1 MFIDDTIAAIATAP
15 GEGGIGIIRI
25 SGDKS
30 LQVAQSIFKSK
41 SGKMIKD
48 YNTRTLIYGK
58 IVDGE
63 KVIDEALVA
72 YMKGPNSYTAED
84 VIEINCHGGFI
95 SVKKILELILSKGV
109 RLADAGEFTKRAF
122 LNHKMDLSQAEAV
135 LDLINAK
142 TQKSANSAAGSLC
155 GLLKIKTEEIKSKI
169 SSILGKIIASLD
181 FPQDVA
187 EVDYEE
193 IITEVQG
200 AIDEINGILKNAKM
214 HNILRQGIKI
224 AVAGRP
230 NAGKSSLFN
239 TLLNLKRAIVTEIE
253 GTTRDTITE
262 TLEING
268 ISATLI
274 DTAGIRDKSPDKV
287 ENIGIEQSKAAIEEA
302 DIVLCLYDGQ
312 IGICEA
318 DEKIFN
324 LAQDKKRIIV
334 RTKCDL
340 CNNQTK
346 NNEISIS
353 SKTKEGIEEL
363 KKAIYEE
370 ISDLNPTQSEFLTNQ
385 RQQYCLKK
393 SLEALENALNGA
405 KNNELQDLISIDLK
419 ASITC
424 LGEISGEVITEDI
437 LNDIFMNFCIGK

>member
-1 MFIDDTIAAIATAP
+1 MNYTFDTICAIATP
-15 GEGGIGIIRI
+15 LSKGGIGVIRVSGENAIEIVQKIFTKKIIPKVI
-25 SGDKS
+25 NHGWIID
-30 LQVAQSIFKSK
+30 
-41 SGKMIKD
+41 
-48 YNTRTLIYGK
+48 N
-58 IVDGE
+58 GE
-63 KVIDEALVA
+63 KIDEVIVLPFIA
-72 YMKGPNSYTAED
+72 PHSYTGENVAEIQTHGSPV
-84 VIEINCHGGFI
+84 VINH
-95 SVKKILELILSKGV
+95 ILNMILDKGA
-109 RLADAGEFTKRAF
+109 RLAQRGEFTKRAF

-181 FPQDVA
+181 FPQDVT

-200 AIDEINGILKNAKM
+200 AIDEINDILKNAKM

-287 ENIGIEQSKAAIEEA
+287 EKIGIEQSKSAIEEA

>member
-1 MFIDDTIAAIATAP
+1 MNYTFDTICAIATP
-15 GEGGIGIIRI
+15 LSKGGIGVIRVSGENAIEIVQKIFTKKIIPKVI
-25 SGDKS
+25 NHGWIID
-30 LQVAQSIFKSK
+30 
-41 SGKMIKD
+41 
-48 YNTRTLIYGK
+48 N
-58 IVDGE
+58 GE
-63 KVIDEALVA
+63 KIDEVIVLPFIA
-72 YMKGPNSYTAED
+72 PHSYTGENVAEIQTHGSPV
-84 VIEINCHGGFI
+84 VINH
-95 SVKKILELILSKGV
+95 ILNMILDKGA
-109 RLADAGEFTKRAF
+109 RLAQRGEFTKRAF

-312 IGICEA
+312 IGICKA

-370 ISDLNPTQSEFLTNQ
+370 ITDLNPTQREFLTNQ

-424 LGEISGEVITEDI
+424 LGEISGEVITENI

>member
-1 MFIDDTIAAIATAP
+1 MNYTFDTICAIATP
-15 GEGGIGIIRI
+15 LSKGGIGVIRVSGEDAIEIVQKIFTKKIIPKAI
-25 SGDKS
+25 NHGWICENDK
-30 LQVAQSIFKSK
+30 K
-41 SGKMIKD
+41 
-48 YNTRTLIYGK
+48 
-58 IVDGE
+58 
-63 KVIDEALVA
+63 IDEVIVLPFIA
-72 YMKGPNSYTAED
+72 PHSYTGENVAEIQTHGSPV
-84 VIEINCHGGFI
+84 VINQ
-95 SVKKILELILSKGV
+95 ILNMILDKGA
-109 RLADAGEFTKRAF
+109 RLAQRGEFTKRAF

-142 TQKSANSAAGSLC
+142 TQKSANSAAGSLS
-155 GLLKIKTEEIKSKI
+155 GLLKIKIEEIKSKI

-200 AIDEINGILKNAKM
+200 AINEINDILKNAKM

-274 DTAGIRDKSPDKV
+274 DTAGIRDKSADKV
-287 ENIGIEQSKAAIEEA
+287 EKIGIEQSKSAIEEA

-340 CNNQTK
+340 CNNQTE

-405 KNNELQDLISIDLK
+405 KSNELQDLISIDLK

>member
-1 MFIDDTIAAIATAP
+1 MNYTFDTICAIATP
-15 GEGGIGIIRI
+15 LSKGGIGVIRVSGEDAIEIVQKIFTKKIIPKAI
-25 SGDKS
+25 
-30 LQVAQSIFKSK
+30 
-41 SGKMIKD
+41 
-48 YNTRTLIYGK
+48 NYGW
-58 IVDGE
+58 IIDNGE
-63 KVIDEALVA
+63 KIDEVIVLPFIA
-72 YMKGPNSYTAED
+72 PHSYTGENVAEIQTHGSPV
-84 VIEINCHGGFI
+84 VINQ
-95 SVKKILELILSKGV
+95 ILNMILDKGA
-109 RLADAGEFTKRAF
+109 RLAQRGEFTKRAF

-142 TQKSANSAAGSLC
+142 TQKSANSAAGSLS
-155 GLLKIKTEEIKSKI
+155 GLLKIKIEEIKSKI

-200 AIDEINGILKNAKM
+200 AINEINDILKNAKM

-419 ASITC
+419 AALTN

-437 LNDIFMNFCIGK
+437 LSNIFENFCIGK

>member
-1 MFIDDTIAAIATAP
+1 MNYTFDTICAIATP
-15 GEGGIGIIRI
+15 LSKGGIGVIRVSGENAIEIVQKIFTKKIIPKVI
-25 SGDKS
+25 NHGWIID
-30 LQVAQSIFKSK
+30 
-41 SGKMIKD
+41 
-48 YNTRTLIYGK
+48 N
-58 IVDGE
+58 GE
-63 KVIDEALVA
+63 KIDEVIVLPFIA
-72 YMKGPNSYTAED
+72 PHSYTGENVAEIQTHGSPV
-84 VIEINCHGGFI
+84 VINH
-95 SVKKILELILSKGV
+95 ILNMILDKGA
-109 RLADAGEFTKRAF
+109 RLAQRGEFTKRAF

-155 GLLKIKTEEIKSKI
+155 GLLKIKIEEIKSKI

-200 AIDEINGILKNAKM
+200 AINEINDILKNAKM

>member
-1 MFIDDTIAAIATAP
+1 MNYTVDTICAIATP
-15 GEGGIGIIRI
+15 LSKGGIGVIRVSGENAIEIVQKIFTKKIIPKVI
-25 SGDKS
+25 NHGWIID
-30 LQVAQSIFKSK
+30 
-41 SGKMIKD
+41 
-48 YNTRTLIYGK
+48 N
-58 IVDGE
+58 GE
-63 KVIDEALVA
+63 KIDEVIVLPFIA
-72 YMKGPNSYTAED
+72 PHSYTGENVAEIQTHGSPV
-84 VIEINCHGGFI
+84 VINH
-95 SVKKILELILSKGV
+95 ILNMILDKGA
-109 RLADAGEFTKRAF
+109 RLAQRGEFTKRAF

-142 TQKSANSAAGSLC
+142 TQKSANSAAGSLS
-155 GLLKIKTEEIKSKI
+155 GLLKIKIEEIKSKI

-200 AIDEINGILKNAKM
+200 AINEINDILKNAKM

-274 DTAGIRDKSPDKV
+274 DTAGIRDKSADKV
-287 ENIGIEQSKAAIEEA
+287 EKIGIEQSKSAIEEA

-312 IGICEA
+312 IGVCEA

>member
-1 MFIDDTIAAIATAP
+1 MNYTFDTICAIATP
-15 GEGGIGIIRI
+15 LSKGGIGVIRVSGENAIEIVQKIFTKKIIPKVI
-25 SGDKS
+25 NHGWIID
-30 LQVAQSIFKSK
+30 
-41 SGKMIKD
+41 
-48 YNTRTLIYGK
+48 N
-58 IVDGE
+58 GE
-63 KVIDEALVA
+63 KIDEVIVLPFIA
-72 YMKGPNSYTAED
+72 PHSYTGENVAEIQTHGSPV
-84 VIEINCHGGFI
+84 VINH
-95 SVKKILELILSKGV
+95 ILNMILDKGA
-109 RLADAGEFTKRAF
+109 RLAQRGEFTKRAF

-187 EVDYEE
+187 EVDYKE

-262 TLEING
+262 TIEING

-405 KNNELQDLISIDLK
+405 KSNELQDLISIDLK

>member
-1 MFIDDTIAAIATAP
+1 MNYTFDTICAIATP
-15 GEGGIGIIRI
+15 LSKGGIGVIRVSGENAIEIVQKIFTKKIIPKVI
-25 SGDKS
+25 NHGWIID
-30 LQVAQSIFKSK
+30 
-41 SGKMIKD
+41 
-48 YNTRTLIYGK
+48 N
-58 IVDGE
+58 GE
-63 KVIDEALVA
+63 KIDEVIVLPFIA
-72 YMKGPNSYTAED
+72 PHSYTGENVAEIQTHGSPV
-84 VIEINCHGGFI
+84 VINH
-95 SVKKILELILSKGV
+95 ILNMILDKGA
-109 RLADAGEFTKRAF
+109 RLAQRGEFTKRAF

-200 AIDEINGILKNAKM
+200 AINEINDILKNAKM

-262 TLEING
+262 TIEING

-334 RTKCDL
+334 RTKRDL

>member
-1 MFIDDTIAAIATAP
+1 MNYTFDTICAIATP
-15 GEGGIGIIRI
+15 LSKGGIGVIRVSGENAIEIVQKIFTKKIIPKVI
-25 SGDKS
+25 NHGWIID
-30 LQVAQSIFKSK
+30 
-41 SGKMIKD
+41 
-48 YNTRTLIYGK
+48 N
-58 IVDGE
+58 GE
-63 KVIDEALVA
+63 KIDEVIVLPFIA
-72 YMKGPNSYTAED
+72 PHSYTGENVAEIQTHGSPV
-84 VIEINCHGGFI
+84 VINH
-95 SVKKILELILSKGV
+95 ILNMILDKGA
-109 RLADAGEFTKRAF
+109 RLAQRGEFTKRAF

-200 AIDEINGILKNAKM
+200 AIDEINDILKNAKM

-274 DTAGIRDKSPDKV
+274 DTAGIRDKSADKV
-287 ENIGIEQSKAAIEEA
+287 EKIGIEQSKSAIEEA

-405 KNNELQDLISIDLK
+405 KSNELQDLISIDLK

>member
-1 MFIDDTIAAIATAP
+1 MNYTFDTICAIATP
-15 GEGGIGIIRI
+15 LSKGGIGVIRVSGENAIEIVQKIFTKKIIPKVI
-25 SGDKS
+25 NHGWIID
-30 LQVAQSIFKSK
+30 
-41 SGKMIKD
+41 
-48 YNTRTLIYGK
+48 N
-58 IVDGE
+58 GE
-63 KVIDEALVA
+63 KIDEVIVLPFIA
-72 YMKGPNSYTAED
+72 PHSYTGENVAEIQTHGSPI
-84 VIEINCHGGFI
+84 VINH
-95 SVKKILELILSKGV
+95 ILNMILDKGA
-109 RLADAGEFTKRAF
+109 RLAQRGEFTKRAF

-200 AIDEINGILKNAKM
+200 AIDEINDILKNAKM

-262 TLEING
+262 TIEING

>member
-1 MFIDDTIAAIATAP
+1 MNYTFDTICAIATP
-15 GEGGIGIIRI
+15 LSKGGIGVVRVSGENAIEIVQKIFTKKIIPKVI
-25 SGDKS
+25 NHGWIID
-30 LQVAQSIFKSK
+30 
-41 SGKMIKD
+41 
-48 YNTRTLIYGK
+48 N
-58 IVDGE
+58 GE
-63 KVIDEALVA
+63 KIDEVIVLPFIA
-72 YMKGPNSYTAED
+72 PHSYTGENVAEIQTHGSPV
-84 VIEINCHGGFI
+84 VINH
-95 SVKKILELILSKGV
+95 ILNMILDKGA
-109 RLADAGEFTKRAF
+109 RLAQRGEFTKRAF

>member
-1 MFIDDTIAAIATAP
+1 MNYTFDTICAIATP
-15 GEGGIGIIRI
+15 LSKGGIGVIRVSGENAIEIVQKIFTKKIIPKVI
-25 SGDKS
+25 
-30 LQVAQSIFKSK
+30 
-41 SGKMIKD
+41 
-48 YNTRTLIYGK
+48 NYGW
-58 IVDGE
+58 IIDNGE
-63 KVIDEALVA
+63 KIDEVIVLPFIA
-72 YMKGPNSYTAED
+72 PHSYTGENVAEIQTHGSPV
-84 VIEINCHGGFI
+84 VINH
-95 SVKKILELILSKGV
+95 ILNMILDKGA
-109 RLADAGEFTKRAF
+109 RLAQRGEFTKRAF

>member
-1 MFIDDTIAAIATAP
+1 MNYTFDTICAIATP
-15 GEGGIGIIRI
+15 LSKGGIGVIRVSGENAIEIVQKIFTKKIIPKVI
-25 SGDKS
+25 NHGWIID
-30 LQVAQSIFKSK
+30 
-41 SGKMIKD
+41 
-48 YNTRTLIYGK
+48 N
-58 IVDGE
+58 GE
-63 KVIDEALVA
+63 KIDEVIVLPFIA
-72 YMKGPNSYTAED
+72 PHSYTGENVAEIQTHGSPV
-84 VIEINCHGGFI
+84 VINH
-95 SVKKILELILSKGV
+95 ILNMILDKGA
-109 RLADAGEFTKRAF
+109 RLAQRGEFTKRAF

-200 AIDEINGILKNAKM
+200 AIDEINDILKNAKM

-274 DTAGIRDKSPDKV
+274 DTAGIRDKSADKV
-287 ENIGIEQSKAAIEEA
+287 EKIGIEQSKSAIEEA

>member
-1 MFIDDTIAAIATAP
+1 MNYTFDTICAIATP
-15 GEGGIGIIRI
+15 LSKGGIGVIRVSGENAIEIVQKIFTKKIIPKVI
-25 SGDKS
+25 NHGWIID
-30 LQVAQSIFKSK
+30 
-41 SGKMIKD
+41 
-48 YNTRTLIYGK
+48 N
-58 IVDGE
+58 GE
-63 KVIDEALVA
+63 KIDEVIVLPFIA
-72 YMKGPNSYTAED
+72 PHSYTGENVAEIQTHGSPV
-84 VIEINCHGGFI
+84 VINH
-95 SVKKILELILSKGV
+95 ILNMILDKGA
-109 RLADAGEFTKRAF
+109 RLAQRGEFTKRAF

-200 AIDEINGILKNAKM
+200 AIDEINDILKNAKM

-324 LAQDKKRIIV
+324 LAQDKKRIMV